1 MVKPEPIRHIM
12 TDREKHNLSTKLESL
27 LGELP
32 ENIVD
37 FLKEQSSSDGQMGE
51 DEIEIDIDA
60 LSHETLYKL
69 GKLLDDYLLKKQK
82 NQAKAES
89 CEIELL
95 NESGFSN
102 SSMQPCKGND
112 QIDEVVDIVGSSY
125 PPVAIEKELTHRN
138 SRCCSSSGSSG
149 ESGFSSSAS
158 TKGAAIFSGADRSV
172 TEKMYEYGKNLGL
185 SFQVVDDILDFTQ
198 SAEQLGKP
206 ASSDLAKGNLTA
218 LVIFTLE
225 KEPKLRDIIESDSAR
240 LVPLKKQLN

>member
-32 ENIVD
+32 ENIFD

-149 ESGFSSSAS
+149 ESGSSSSAS

-240 LVPLKKQLN
+240 LVPLKKQSN

>member
-69 GKLLDDYLLKKQK
+69 
-82 NQAKAES
+82 
-89 CEIELL
+89 ELL

-185 SFQVVDDILDFTQ
+185 SFQVVDDILDFAQ

-206 ASSDLAKGNLTA
+206 ASSHLAKGNLTA

-240 LVPLKKQLN
+240 LVPLKKKSN

>member
-69 GKLLDDYLLKKQK
+69 G
-82 NQAKAES
+82 
-89 CEIELL
+89 
-95 NESGFSN
+95 
-102 SSMQPCKGND
+102 ND

-149 ESGFSSSAS
+149 ESGFSSSLVPRE
-158 TKGAAIFSGADRSV
+158 TAIFSGADRSV

-185 SFQVVDDILDFTQ
+185 SFQVVDDILDFAQ

-206 ASSDLAKGNLTA
+206 ASSHLAKGNLTA

-240 LVPLKKQLN
+240 LVPLKKKSN